1 MRDITIYV
9 FFVFNHV
16 TVLHPQKFKFL
27 KSDADEAKQ
36 KYHSGPSSTSSIKVF
51 LILAVCDFFFFFLL
65 KTNALGIFFT
75 IFSTAIYLCTYF
87 FLLITLKFLLSIID
101 YPFSA

>member
-51 LILAVCDFFFFFLL
+51 LILAVCDFFFFF
-65 KTNALGIFFT
+65 FF
-75 IFSTAIYLCTYF
+75 
-87 FLLITLKFLLSIID
+87 
-101 YPFSA
+101 